1 MLQVLLAGDVIQ
13 ADKIPELVNG
23 VSVADVQTAAK
34 RLAGSKLAM
43 GAAGN
48 LSTTP
53 YVDSL

>member
-1 MLQVLLAGDVIQ
+1 MLAGDVIQ

-23 VSVADVQTAAK
+23 VSVADVQAAAK

-43 GAAGN
+43 GAMGN

-53 YVDSL
+53 YVDAL